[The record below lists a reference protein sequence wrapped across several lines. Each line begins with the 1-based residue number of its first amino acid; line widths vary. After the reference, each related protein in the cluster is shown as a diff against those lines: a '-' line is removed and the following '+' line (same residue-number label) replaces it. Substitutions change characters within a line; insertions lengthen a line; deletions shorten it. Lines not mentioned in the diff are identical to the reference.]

1 MGLALLAVLAVHVA
15 ADLFWPLDRDLAGFD
30 PMEAGMLET
39 NMWRSYYD
47 RRHLALFLQL
57 AQALRTAYRFPWLR
71 SYVGAYYG
79 ASAAFIFKEGRGRGD
94 FDKALPALK
103 SYFALIR
110 NTGNRSF
117 DVERT
122 SALELQWWIVH
133 RQRARYPPGALA
145 AACAAEAAALYG
157 VPVESTAQ
165 YGQLRAQAMLFRDAR
180 EQAGRVTENDWIA
193 IESLL
198 RRGYVSLGHSVT
210 STKTGR

>member
-1 MGLALLAVLAVHVA
+1 M
-15 ADLFWPLDRDLAGFD
+15 PI
-30 PMEAGMLET
+30 P
-39 NMWRSYYD
+39 
-47 RRHLALFLQL
+47 
-57 AQALRTAYRFPWLR
+57 RTAYRFPWLR

-103 SYFALIR
+103 SDFALIR